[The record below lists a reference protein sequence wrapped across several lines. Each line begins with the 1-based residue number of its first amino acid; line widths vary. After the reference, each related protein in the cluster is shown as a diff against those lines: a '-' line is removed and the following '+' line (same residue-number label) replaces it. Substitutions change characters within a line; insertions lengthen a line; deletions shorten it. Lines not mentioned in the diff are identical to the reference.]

1 MYAAGMACEENYP
14 LFKAFEKQVQR
25 GNSPDLLNSRGER
38 LMPKWNFRT

>member
-25 GNSPDLLNSRGER
+25 GNSSRFVNSRSER
-38 LMPKWNFRT
+38 LMPK